1 MIDHDR
7 LFKELLSTFFLEFL
21 DLFFPEVTF
30 YIEPDSLAFLDKEVF
45 TDVSSGE
52 KHHAD
57 LVARL
62 RFAGEE
68 SFFLVHVEAQARSER
83 AFPARMFR
91 YFARLYEK
99 HGLPVY
105 PVAVFSYAKPRRPEP
120 DEHVVSFRDLD
131 VLRFRFRTVQLNR
144 MRWRDYIE
152 RENPVAAALMAKM
165 QIEPSE
171 RPKVKT
177 ECLRLLAT
185 LKLDRARTKLISG
198 FIDTYL
204 NLSVEE
210 EKLFEREIGRLAPQE
225 KETVM
230 EIVTSWMEKGLEKG
244 REEGLERGREE
255 GLERGRR
262 SESAL
267 IVRLLRKRLG
277 GLSENLEAE
286 VLQLSMTDLENL
298 GEALLDFTSEAD
310 LETWLQAKK

>member
-1 MIDHDR
+1 
-7 LFKELLSTFFLEFL
+7 
-21 DLFFPEVTF
+21 
-30 YIEPDSLAFLDKEVF
+30 
-45 TDVSSGE
+45 
-52 KHHAD
+52 
-57 LVARL
+57 
-62 RFAGEE
+62 
-68 SFFLVHVEAQARSER
+68 
-83 AFPARMFR
+83 MFR

-230 EIVTSWMEKGLEKG
+230 EIVTSWMEKGLE
-244 REEGLERGREE
+244 E
-255 GLERGRR
+255 GRR

-267 IVRLLRKRLG
+267 IVRQLRKRLG
-277 GLSENLEAE
+277 GLREDLEAE
-286 VLQLSMTDLENL
+286 VSQLSFTDLENL